1 MAALQ
6 NIPVSKIAPSPFQ
19 PREAFE
25 KSSLEELAAS
35 IKGLD
40 LLQPI
45 IVRPH
50 KSGYQIACGER
61 RWRAAQMAGLTEIP
75 AVVRDMD
82 DRTLQLY
89 SLVENLHRLDLAPPE
104 KEKAIHDLWKKH
116 YEPEGFTQAKLA
128 KDLGLDS
135 SMISRLVLS
144 HEDRSKIRS
153 AAVREKVSTED
164 LHITRGLPEPVRKEL
179 LEKKAKGEIAQK
191 DMERVIPVLRDAKP
205 ERAPAILKEVTKQV
219 KEAEE
224 FKDEVMKEAKAFG
237 RGDIDATRVKVV
249 KEADLRRLDDFKEI
263 RNEVRFWTV
272 ASVEMIKDD
281 KLRMKAANE
290 IRGIRDFCNRL
301 LGQLENRKWYKE

>member
-6 NIPVSKIAPSPFQ
+6 NIPVSKIVPSPFQ
-19 PREAFE
+19 PRESFE

-50 KSGYQIACGER
+50 KSGYQIAAGER
-61 RWRAAQMAGLTEIP
+61 RWRAAQMAGLSEVAAI
-75 AVVRDMD
+75 VKDMD

-116 YEPEGFTQAKLA
+116 YEPEGFTQARLA
-128 KDLGLDS
+128 KDLGLDAS
-135 SMISRLVLS
+135 TISLLVLS
-144 HEDRSKIRS
+144 HTDRTKIKS
-153 AAVREKVSTED
+153 AMVREKVSTDD
-164 LHITRGLPEPVRKEL
+164 LHSTRGLPEQVRKEL

-205 ERAPAILKEVTKQV
+205 ERAPAILKEVAKQV

-224 FKDEVMKEAKAFG
+224 FKEEVMKEATAFG
-237 RGDIDATRVKVV
+237 RGEIEATRVKVV
-249 KEADLRRLDDFKEI
+249 KEADLRRLDDFKGI

-272 ASVEMIKDD
+272 AGVEMIKDD
-281 KLRMKAANE
+281 KLRMKVVDE
-290 IRGIRDFCNRL
+290 IRSIREFCDRL
-301 LGQLENRKWYKE
+301 LGQLEKRKWFKE